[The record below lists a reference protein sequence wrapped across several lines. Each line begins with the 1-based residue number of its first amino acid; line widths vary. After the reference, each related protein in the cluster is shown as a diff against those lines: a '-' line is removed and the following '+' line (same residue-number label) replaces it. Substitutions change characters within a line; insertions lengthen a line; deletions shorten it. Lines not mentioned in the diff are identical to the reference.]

1 MREVLLFDLHLSVVD
16 RIWDWSNIMKLADKI
31 AVVTG
36 GASGIGKAIVKRFFD
51 EGARIVVA
59 DRDHVAADALAKS
72 LGAGAFSVSLDVTK
86 QESIERLVT
95 IVTEQA
101 GGIDILV
108 NCAAVYALTPLTE
121 VSREQWSTL
130 FSINVDGTFFTMQA
144 VAKQMIKQGRGGKI
158 INLASQAGRRGER
171 LGAAYCATK
180 AAVISLTQ
188 SAGLALIE
196 HQINVNAIAPGIIDT
211 PMWDVVDREFAGIEN
226 IPVGEKKRQVSEKI
240 PFGRMGRPEEVAGC
254 AVFLAS
260 EDSDYV
266 IAQTYGV
273 DGGNWMA

>member
-1 MREVLLFDLHLSVVD
+1 
-16 RIWDWSNIMKLADKI
+16 MKLADKVAI
-31 AVVTG
+31 VTG

-51 EGARIVVA
+51 EGARLVVA
-59 DRDHVAADALAKS
+59 DRDETAAEVLARS
-72 LGAGAFSVSLDVTK
+72 LGAGAFSVPLEVTK
-86 QESIERLVT
+86 QESIDHLVAVVAER
-95 IVTEQA
+95 A
-101 GGIDILV
+101 GGIDVLV
-108 NCAAVYALTPLTE
+108 NCAAVYALTPVTE
-121 VSREQWSTL
+121 VSRDQWSAL

-196 HQINVNAIAPGIIDT
+196 HGINVNAIAPGIIDT
-211 PMWDVVDREFAGIEN
+211 PMWDVVDREFARLEN
-226 IPVGEKKRQVSEKI
+226 ISVGEKKRQISRQI
-240 PFGRMGRPEEVAGC
+240 PYGRMGQPEEVTGC

-260 EDSDYV
+260 DDSDYV

>member
-1 MREVLLFDLHLSVVD
+1 
-16 RIWDWSNIMKLADKI
+16 MKLADKVAI
-31 AVVTG
+31 VTW

-51 EGARIVVA
+51 EGARLVVA
-59 DRDHVAADALAKS
+59 DRDETAAEALAKS
-72 LGAGAFSVSLDVTK
+72 LGAGAFSVPLEVTK
-86 QESIERLVT
+86 QESIDHLVAVVAER
-95 IVTEQA
+95 A
-101 GGIDILV
+101 GGIDVLV
-108 NCAAVYALTPLTE
+108 NCAAVYALTPVTE
-121 VSREQWSTL
+121 VSRDEWSTL

-144 VAKQMIKQGRGGKI
+144 VAKQMIKQRRGGKI

-196 HQINVNAIAPGIIDT
+196 HRINVNAIAPGIIDT
-211 PMWDVVDREFAGIEN
+211 PMWDVVDREFASLEN
-226 IPVGEKKRQVSEKI
+226 IPVGEKKRQVSRQI
-240 PFGRMGRPEEVAGC
+240 PYGRMGQPEEVTGC